1 MALDEAIVTRLT
13 TNLGAVSGIK
23 RVYSE
28 ADLAPASAD
37 CPCIVI
43 GLPEMELVGF
53 EAQRS
58 PRALAWSYHYK
69 LLVLLSPSGQYVGN
83 LTVTEKAFA
92 DAVVKKLYSETS
104 LNGAAFD
111 SQLDGNFSINNGNQ
125 VYTYGAQTYDGF
137 ELPWLVR
144 ASAGI
149 TATP

>member
-1 MALDEAIVTRLT
+1 MALDEAIVTRLI
-13 TNLGAVSGIK
+13 TNLGAVSGMK
-23 RVYSE
+23 RVYSQ
-28 ADLAPASAD
+28 ADLTPAAAD

-58 PRALAWSYHYK
+58 PRALAWVYHYK
-69 LLVLLSPSGQYVGN
+69 LQVLMSPSGQYVGN
-83 LTVTEKAFA
+83 LTVSEKAFA

-111 SQLDGNFSINNGNQ
+111 SQLDGTFNIGNE
-125 VYTYGAQTYDGF
+125 VYTYGANTYDGF
-137 ELPWLVR
+137 LLPWLVR